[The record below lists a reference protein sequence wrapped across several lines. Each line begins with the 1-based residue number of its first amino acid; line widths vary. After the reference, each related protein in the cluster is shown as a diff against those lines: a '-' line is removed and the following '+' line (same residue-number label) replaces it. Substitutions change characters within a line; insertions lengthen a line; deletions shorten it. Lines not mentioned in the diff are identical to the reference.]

1 MLLVRPPMTNFK
13 ITVRAD
19 YTLSACGPLPPT
31 IKSSCLLIVGGR
43 GELASG
49 QVSLCSP
56 SPRLLAS
63 QIKQSFHQPGL
74 FIGFWAASRSHFW
87 LQNHKLLGF
96 PGSWN
101 GKESACNAGD
111 QGSNPGLERSPGRGN
126 GYPFQYSSLENA
138 MDREAWWA
146 TVHGVTK
153 SRTRL
158 SS

>member
-1 MLLVRPPMTNFK
+1 MTNFK

-19 YTLSACGPLPPT
+19 YTVSARGPLPLT

-56 SPRLLAS
+56 YSWLLAS
-63 QIKQSFHQPGL
+63 QIKQSFHQPDL
-74 FIGFWAASRSHFW
+74 FIGFWAASTSHFW

-96 PGSWN
+96 PRSWN
-101 GKESACNAGD
+101 GKESSCNAGD
-111 QGSNPGLERSPGRGN
+111 QGSNPGLERSPGGGN
-126 GYPFQYSSLENA
+126 GYPLQYSSLENS
-138 MDREAWWA
+138 MNREAWWA

-153 SRTRL
+153 SWTQL
-158 SS
+158 SN